1 MSTSILIAVFITVTL
16 WASAFVGIKAALVDY
31 SPVHLAVF
39 RYLVA
44 SVVLVP
50 VALYKKIRIP
60 TIPEIPR
67 FVIIGVSGISTY
79 NILLNI
85 GETTTTAASS
95 CFIINTAV
103 VITAVISVLF
113 LKETVRNVGWLG
125 MLVSL
130 AGVGIIAFGEGEGGL
145 SANVGSL
152 FVFIAAIV
160 TSIYFVVQKPLLV
173 KYSSLEVVTYAIW
186 FGTLAM
192 LPGLIGIREEV
203 AAASL
208 FSTLS
213 VVYLGVF
220 PAVVAYVAWSFVLS
234 RMPASRAATFL
245 YVVPVLSILLG
256 FLLIDE
262 MPTVVSLIGGGVVLA
277 GVFVVNRFG

>member
-1 MSTSILIAVFITVTL
+1 MNLSILIALFITVIL
-16 WASAFVGIKAALVDY
+16 WASAFVGIKAALIDY

-44 SVVLVP
+44 SIILVP
-50 VALYKKIRIP
+50 VALWKKIRIP
-60 TIPEIPR
+60 TRSEIPR
-67 FVIIGVSGISTY
+67 FVLIGVSGISIY

-85 GETTTTAASS
+85 GEKTITAASS

-103 VITAVISVLF
+103 VITAIISVLF
-113 LKETVRNVGWLG
+113 LKERVRIVGWLG

-130 AGVGIIAFGEGEGGL
+130 MGVGMIAFGEGEGRL
-145 SANVGSL
+145 SADVGSL
-152 FVFIAAIV
+152 FVFFAAIS
-160 TSIYFVVQKPLLV
+160 TSVYFVVQKPLLV
-173 KYSSLEVVTYAIW
+173 RYSSLEVVTYAIW

-192 LPGLIGIREEV
+192 LPGLIGITEEI
-203 AAASL
+203 AHASMV
-208 FSTLS
+208 STLS

-220 PAVVAYVAWSFVLS
+220 PAVIAYVAWSYILS
-234 RMPASRAATFL
+234 QMPASRAATFL

-256 FLLIDE
+256 FLLINE
-262 MPTVVSLIGGGVVLA
+262 MPTIVSLIGGGVVLS

>member
-1 MSTSILIAVFITVTL
+1 MNLSILIALLITVIL
-16 WASAFVGIKAALVDY
+16 WASAFVGIKAALIDY

-44 SVVLVP
+44 SIVLVP
-50 VALYKKIRIP
+50 VALWKKIRIP
-60 TIPEIPR
+60 KRSELLR
-67 FVIIGVSGISTY
+67 FVLIGVFGISIY
-79 NILLNI
+79 NILLNT
-85 GETTTTAASS
+85 GEKTITAASS

-103 VITAVISVLF
+103 VITAIISVLF
-113 LKETVRNVGWLG
+113 LKERVRILGWVG

-130 AGVGIIAFGEGEGGL
+130 MGVGMIAFGEGEGGL
-145 SANVGSL
+145 SADVGGL
-152 FVFIAAIV
+152 FVFIAAIS

-192 LPGLIGIREEV
+192 LPGLAGITEEV
-203 AAASL
+203 VHASMV
-208 FSTLS
+208 STLS

-220 PAVVAYVAWSFVLS
+220 PAVIAYVAWSYVLS
-234 RMPASRAATFL
+234 QMPASRAATFL

-256 FLLIDE
+256 FLLINE
-262 MPTVVSLIGGGVVLA
+262 MPTVVSLIGGGVVLS

>member
-1 MSTSILIAVFITVTL
+1 MNLSIFIALFITVTL

-44 SVVLVP
+44 SIVLVP
-50 VALYKKIRIP
+50 VAVFRKIRIP
-60 TIPEIPR
+60 TLSELPR
-67 FVIIGVSGISTY
+67 FLLIGVSGISIY

-85 GETTTTAASS
+85 GEKTTTAASA

-113 LKETVRNVGWLG
+113 LKEKVRGVGWLG

-130 AGVGIIAFGEGEGGL
+130 AGVGVIAFGEGEGGV
-145 SANVGSL
+145 SADVGSL
-152 FVFIAAIV
+152 FVFIAAIC

-173 KYSSLEVVTYAIW
+173 TYSSLEVVTYAIW
-186 FGTLAM
+186 FGTLFM
-192 LPGLIGIREEV
+192 LPGLIGIGEEV
-203 AAASL
+203 AGASL
-208 FSTLS
+208 FSTLA

-245 YVVPVLSILLG
+245 YVVPVLSIVLG
-256 FLLIDE
+256 FLVIHE
-262 MPTVVSLIGGGVVLA
+262 MPTVVSLVGGGVVLF